1 MKLGEINKLVI
12 DRFTPPGAF
21 LKDSIGNEVL
31 LPRKYLL
38 DEYQL
43 EQEIDVFV
51 FKDSEQ
57 RIVSTTETPLLLLHE
72 FKYLKVTQI
81 QPIGAF
87 VDWGLDK
94 NLLVP
99 YSEQLYK
106 LEEDESYLVAL
117 KHDKKTDRLYGSM
130 KIKNL
135 LEPCTDDLTGEK
147 VQLLV
152 CEYND
157 LGISVIVNK
166 KFEGLIFNS
175 NIISDI
181 THGDEIDGYIEKVR
195 EDGKLDVR
203 LEPISVEKY
212 DLAIDKIL
220 GELKKEG
227 KLFLTDKS
235 SPDAINSALGMSK
248 KTFKQSIGKLYK
260 WRKIMLHKDCIEIID
275 KSTSGDKS

>member
-1 MKLGEINKLVI
+1 MQLGLINTLII

-21 LKDSIGNEVL
+21 LRDTEGNEVL
-31 LPRKYLL
+31 LPQKYLL
-38 DEYQL
+38 DEFEL

-57 RIVSTTETPLLLLHE
+57 RIVSTTEKPHLLLGE
-72 FKYLKVTQI
+72 FTYLKVTQI

-99 YSEQLYK
+99 YSEQLYN
-106 LEEDESYLVAL
+106 LEEEESYLITL
-117 KHDKKTDRLYGSM
+117 KHDEKTDRLYGSM
-130 KIKNL
+130 KVKNL
-135 LEPCTDDLTGEK
+135 LEPCVEDMKGQKVDL
-147 VQLLV
+147 LI

-166 KFEGLIFNS
+166 KYDGLIFNS
-175 NIISDI
+175 NIIADI
-181 THGDEIDGYIEKVR
+181 NHGDEIEGYIEKVR

-203 LEPISVEKY
+203 LEPITVQKY

-220 GELKKEG
+220 SLLKRKG
-227 KLFLTDKS
+227 KLHLTDKS
-235 SPDAINSALGMSK
+235 SPEDINSALGMSK

-260 WRKIMLHKDCIEIID
+260 WRKIKLHKEYIELT
-275 KSTSGDKS
+275 SQPTSGDTT

>member
-1 MKLGEINKLVI
+1 MQLGIINTLTI

-21 LKDSIGNEVL
+21 LKDQQGNEVL

-38 DEYQL
+38 EEFEL

-57 RIVSTTETPLLLLHE
+57 RIVSTTETPYLILDQ
-72 FKYLKVTQI
+72 FQYLKVTQI

-106 LEEDESYLVAL
+106 LEEGESYLIAL
-117 KHDKKTDRLYGSM
+117 KHDEKTDRLYGSM
-130 KIKNL
+130 KIKSL
-135 LEPCTDDLTGEK
+135 LEPCLEDLKGGK
-147 VQLLV
+147 VNLLI

-157 LGISVIVNK
+157 LGINVIVNK
-166 KFEGLIFNS
+166 RYEGLIFNS

-181 THGDEIDGYIEKVR
+181 EHGDEIEGYVENVR
-195 EDGKLDVR
+195 EDGKIDIR
-203 LEPISVEKY
+203 LEPITVEKY
-212 DLAIDKIL
+212 DLAIEKIM
-220 GELKKEG
+220 ERLKDDG
-227 KLFLTDKS
+227 KMFLTDKS
-235 SPDAINSALGMSK
+235 SPEEINSALGMSK

-260 WRKIMLHKDCIEIID
+260 WRKINLQKDHIELIT
-275 KSTSGDKS
+275 K

>member
-1 MKLGEINKLVI
+1 MQLGLINTLTI

-21 LKDSIGNEVL
+21 LKDKQGNEVL
-31 LPRKYLL
+31 LPGKYLL
-38 DEYQL
+38 DEFKL

-57 RIVSTTETPLLLLHE
+57 RIVSTTETPFLLLEE
-72 FKYLKVTQI
+72 FQYLRVTQI
-81 QPIGAF
+81 TPIGAF

-99 YSEQLYK
+99 FSEQILK
-106 LEEDESYLVAL
+106 LEEEESYLIGL
-117 KHDKKTDRLYGSM
+117 KYDQMTDRLYGSM

-135 LEPCTDDLTGEK
+135 LEPCTEDLTGEK
-147 VQLLV
+147 VNLLI
-152 CEYND
+152 CEKND
-157 LGISVIVNK
+157 LGVSVIVNK
-166 KFEGLIFNS
+166 KHEGLIFKN

-181 THGDEIDGYIEKVR
+181 NHGDEIDGFVEKVR
-195 EDGKLDVR
+195 EDGKLDIR

-212 DLAIDKIL
+212 DIAIEKIL
-220 GELKKEG
+220 ERLNQEG

-235 SPDAINSALGMSK
+235 SPESINKELGMSK

-260 WRKIMLHKDCIEIID
+260 WRKIQLQKDHIELLP
-275 KSTSGDKS
+275 KS

>member
-38 DEYQL
+38 EAYQL

-57 RIVSTTETPLLLLHE
+57 RIVSTTEKPHLLLEE
-72 FKYLKVTQI
+72 FRYLKVTQI

-106 LEEDESYLVAL
+106 LEEDESYLIAL

-135 LEPCTDDLTGEK
+135 LEPCTEDITGEK
-147 VQLLV
+147 VKLLI

-181 THGDEIDGYIEKVR
+181 NHGDEIDGYIEKVR

-203 LEPISVEKY
+203 LEPITFEKY
-212 DLAIDKIL
+212 D
-220 GELKKEG
+220 
-227 KLFLTDKS
+227 
-235 SPDAINSALGMSK
+235 
-248 KTFKQSIGKLYK
+248 QSGTVDVGL
-260 WRKIMLHKDCIEIID
+260 
-275 KSTSGDKS
+275 

>member
-1 MKLGEINKLVI
+1 
-12 DRFTPPGAF
+12 
-21 LKDSIGNEVL
+21 
-31 LPRKYLL
+31 
-38 DEYQL
+38 
-43 EQEIDVFV
+43 
-51 FKDSEQ
+51 
-57 RIVSTTETPLLLLHE
+57 
-72 FKYLKVTQI
+72 
-81 QPIGAF
+81 
-87 VDWGLDK
+87 
-94 NLLVP
+94 
-99 YSEQLYK
+99 
-106 LEEDESYLVAL
+106 
-117 KHDKKTDRLYGSM
+117 M

-181 THGDEIDGYIEKVR
+181 NHGDEIDGYIEKVR

>member
-1 MKLGEINKLVI
+1 MKLGEINTLVI
-12 DRFTPPGAF
+12 DRFTPAGVF

-43 EQEIDVFV
+43 EQGIDVFV

-181 THGDEIDGYIEKVR
+181 NHGDEIDGYIEKVR